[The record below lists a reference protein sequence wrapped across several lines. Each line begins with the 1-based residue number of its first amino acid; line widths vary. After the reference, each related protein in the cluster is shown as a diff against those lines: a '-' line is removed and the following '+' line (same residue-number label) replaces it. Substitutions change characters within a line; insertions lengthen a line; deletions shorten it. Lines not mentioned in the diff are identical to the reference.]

1 VGVRRDTG
9 ERVGVAWLHRT
20 CGACRFCERGEE
32 NLCIAPTFTGYHVD
46 GGFAETV
53 AAYPEFVYSIPEGV
67 PGLQVAPLLCAGIIG
82 YRAFK
87 RSQAKKG
94 SRVGLYGFGSSAH
107 IVIQIAKHFGCE
119 VFVMTRGEKHRQLA
133 REMGA
138 TWVGDAYEKPPV
150 ALDSAILFAPVGEL
164 VPPAL
169 EALDRGGVLACA
181 GIYVTDIPGL
191 NYQQHLFQEKTL
203 TSVTANTRSDGKEL
217 LQLAREIPLR
227 THVEEFPLAEANEA
241 LLKLKR
247 DGIQGSAVLR
257 VR

>member
-1 VGVRRDTG
+1 
-9 ERVGVAWLHRT
+9 
-20 CGACRFCERGEE
+20 
-32 NLCIAPTFTGYHVD
+32 
-46 GGFAETV
+46 
-53 AAYPEFVYSIPEGV
+53 
-67 PGLQVAPLLCAGIIG
+67 
-82 YRAFK
+82 
-87 RSQAKKG
+87 
-94 SRVGLYGFGSSAH
+94 FGSSAH

-191 NYQQHLFQEKTL
+191 NYEQHLFQEKTL
-203 TSVTANTRSDGKEL
+203 TSVTANTRRDGEEL
-217 LQLAREIPLR
+217 LQLASEIPLR
-227 THVEEFPLAEANEA
+227 THVEEFSLAEANEA